1 MSAPPQLPS
10 YARLTRQGLELD
22 VSVIPNAR
30 RTEVV
35 GLYDGALRVR
45 LHAPPVDGKA
55 NEALLRWLAECLGV
69 GRATVQLL
77 RGQTSRRKTVRVDV
91 PATTDIETLLERLAP
106 RGAGA

>member
-1 MSAPPQLPS
+1 MTAAPRLPS
-10 YARLTRQGLELD
+10 YAKLTRQGLELD

-55 NEALLRWLAECLGV
+55 NDALLRWLAERLGV
-69 GRATVQLL
+69 GRATLQLL

-91 PATTDIETLLERLAP
+91 PATTDIEALLERIAP
-106 RGAGA
+106 SSA